1 MQSESL
7 MKDENRFDCDIA
19 LSSTQVLSIRAAL
32 NTKLRPLVL
41 ALSMLAMCIASPA
54 RGVEV
59 APYTGQRYGGS
70 FMDTNTS
77 ADFEVADA
85 AAFGLVIDFDLE
97 PNKQIEVLLSR
108 QNTYL
113 STTGTFT
120 GNPLFDLTIDYYH
133 IGGLYMMPE
142 SDRVRPFLSGTFGLT
157 RMAPKRADLTT
168 ENRLSLSLGGGAKIF
183 LGKNLGL
190 RFDVRAI
197 YTALNADAEVFC
209 SGGCAIKVYSS
220 GFVQTEVGA
229 ALMLRF

>member
-1 MQSESL
+1 
-7 MKDENRFDCDIA
+7 MKDENRFDGEIA
-19 LSSTQVLSIRAAL
+19 LSPT
-32 NTKLRPLVL
+32 P
-41 ALSMLAMCIASPA
+41 ALSTRTIFSDAEWLSFFVILLLAICHASPA
-54 RGVEV
+54 RAVEV
-59 APYTGQRYGGS
+59 APYTGHRYGGS
-70 FMDTNTS
+70 FMDSNTS

-85 AAFGLVIDFDLE
+85 AAYGLVLDFDLE

-108 QNTYL
+108 QNTHL

-157 RMAPKRADLTT
+157 RMVPKRTDLTT
-168 ENRLSLSLGGGAKIF
+168 ENRASLSLGGGAKIF

-209 SGGCAIKVYSS
+209 SGGCAIKVYSN

-229 ALMLRF
+229 AMMLRF